1 MTKRAARLWSPAIV
15 LATLLLFVAV
25 AGPWLT
31 PYDANAQLDIIALR
45 SQPPTP
51 AHPFGTDAVG
61 RDVFSRVLQGAQVS
75 MMLAILSVMLS
86 LVVGTMYGALS
97 AMTGGVVHRLMQR
110 ALDVALSIPRLLLL
124 LAIAALWGALSL
136 PALILLIGLTGWF
149 GTARLVSDEL
159 HALCGREFSLAA
171 QAIGVRR
178 VRLLRRHLLPH
189 IAPML
194 AVNASFGIA
203 GTIALEAGLSY
214 LGLGLQ
220 PPNASW
226 GTILRDGSGV
236 IQSEWWLTV
245 FPGVATIFAVLS
257 CNALGDALRDR
268 FAPAHVPSRPAT
280 SLPRAIHP

>member
-1 MTKRAARLWSPAIV
+1 MTERAERLWSPAIV
-15 LATLLLFVAV
+15 LVTLLLFVTI

-45 SQPPTP
+45 SQPPTL

-61 RDVFSRVLQGAQVS
+61 RDVLSRVLQGAQVS
-75 MMLAILSVMLS
+75 MMLAILSAVLS

-110 ALDVALSIPRLLLL
+110 ALDVALSTPRLLLL

-149 GTARLVSDEL
+149 GTARVVADEL
-159 HALCGREFSLAA
+159 YALGGREFSLAA
-171 QAIGVRR
+171 RAIGVRR
-178 VRLLRRHLLPH
+178 LRLLWRHLLPH
-189 IAPML
+189 LAPTL
-194 AVNASFGIA
+194 VVNASFGIA

-226 GTILRDGSGV
+226 GTIMRDGSGV
-236 IQSEWWLTV
+236 IQSEWWLTL

-268 FAPAHVPSRPAT
+268 FAPTHVPSRSAP
-280 SLPRAIHP
+280 SLPRAVRP